1 MSVHHSRTGPVSDR
15 GAASAAAGGWLIYGA
30 TGYTGRLIAAE
41 AVRRGQ
47 RPVLGGR
54 NEAALAALAAEHG
67 LTTAAFPLDDPG
79 EVRRALAGLR
89 LVLHCA
95 GPFVRTS
102 ASMVSACLDLGIH
115 YLDIT
120 GEIAVF
126 ERVLAMTERARAAG
140 TVLLPGVG
148 FDVVPTDCLA
158 ATLATALPEGTH
170 LDLAFATD
178 RGGWSAGTVKTMIES
193 LPALGAVRRDGR
205 VVTVPA
211 GYATLDVPFADRTR
225 RCVTIPW
232 GDVAT
237 AYHTTGIPNIRT
249 FAPLPARLVR
259 LLKIIRPLLPLAG
272 LRPVKS
278 ALQRRVERR
287 VSGPDERTRASARAH
302 LWGRV
307 TAANGAEGTA
317 RAETPEGY
325 TLTALAAVECV
336 QRVLDGR
343 LESGAWTP
351 ARAFGAG
358 FLATLPGTSVSE
370 VALGVTPSCR
380 RSPSS

>member
-1 MSVHHSRTGPVSDR
+1 MSEHLPPAQSGSALGAGPAGV
-15 GAASAAAGGWLIYGA
+15 GGWMIYGA
-30 TGYTGRLIAAE
+30 TGYTGRLVTAE

-47 RPVLGGR
+47 RPVLAGR
-54 NEAALAALAAEHG
+54 NGAALATLAAEHG
-67 LTTAAFPLDDPG
+67 LEAAAFPLDDPAG
-79 EVRRALAGLR
+79 VRRALAGLR

-102 ASMVSACLDLGIH
+102 APMVSACLDLGVH

-158 ATLATALPEGTH
+158 ATLAAALPEATH
-170 LDLAFATD
+170 LDLAFAAD
-178 RGGWSAGTVKTMIES
+178 RGGWSAGTIKTMIES
-193 LPALGAVRRDGR
+193 LPGLGAVRRDGR
-205 VVTVPA
+205 IVPVPA
-211 GYATLDVPFADRTR
+211 GHATLDVPFSDRTR

-237 AYHTTGIPNIRT
+237 AFHTTGIPNIRT
-249 FAPLPARLVR
+249 FAPVPARLLR
-259 LLKIIRPLLPLAG
+259 GLKVLGPLLPLAG
-272 LRPVKS
+272 LRPVKRV
-278 ALQRRVERR
+278 LQRWVERT
-287 VSGPDERTRASARAH
+287 VAGPDERTRASARAH

-307 TAANGAEGTA
+307 RDASGGEATA

-325 TLTALAAVECV
+325 TLTAAAAVECV
-336 QRVLDGR
+336 LRVLDR
-343 LESGAWTP
+343 RVEPGAWTP
-351 ARAFGAG
+351 AAAFGAG
-358 FLATLPGTSVSE
+358 FLASLPGTSVSE
-370 VALGVTPSCR
+370 VERGVTSSCR